1 MPEPVKTRDANEQ
14 LETLR
19 VVEPTSVHAKIA
31 VKRKT
36 EIEGEWVNQ
45 GEAGKFQERT
55 VNGSRTSKW
64 ETSRDSKTRNS
75 KNRNIGSS
83 SYNRENR
90 GLAVDKQLL
99 GFSSGFGISSVPS
112 RGACMLRC
120 CDIPCGTRAHAVC

>member
-31 VKRKT
+31 VKRKP
-36 EIEGEWVNQ
+36 EIQGERDNQ

-55 VNGSRTSKW
+55 VNGSRTSNW
-64 ETSRDSKTRNS
+64 ETSRDSKTRDS
-75 KNRNIGSS
+75 KDRNVGSS
-83 SYNRENR
+83 SYSRENR
-90 GLAVDKQLL
+90 SLAFDKQLR

-112 RGACMLRC
+112 RGACIQTSHAML
-120 CDIPCGTRAHAVC
+120 